1 MAQQGFL
8 FDEDE
13 FFRHGASDSCEQ
25 IGAASFI
32 LRGFA
37 LPKVA
42 PIIARLERITEVA
55 AFRQMQ
61 TAGGHR
67 MSVEMTNCGEWG
79 WLSDEQGY
87 RYVQLDPLSAKPWPS
102 MPALFLKL
110 ACDAAATVG
119 YAGFA
124 ANACLI
130 NRYRPG
136 SKMSLHQDKNER
148 DFNQPIV
155 SVSLGLPAVFLFGG
169 HERSDKV
176 DKHAL
181 FHGDVVIWG
190 GEDRLRYH
198 GVMPL
203 KEAEHPVLGAH
214 RINLTFR
221 KAR

>member
-1 MAQQGFL
+1 
-8 FDEDE
+8 
-13 FFRHGASDSCEQ
+13 
-25 IGAASFI
+25 
-32 LRGFA
+32 
-37 LPKVA
+37 
-42 PIIARLERITEVA
+42 
-55 AFRQMQ
+55 MQ

-119 YAGFA
+119 YEGFA

-148 DFNQPIV
+148 DFDQPIV
-155 SVSLGLPAVFLFGG
+155 SVSLGLPLCFFSEGMSAAIKWISMPYFMVML
-169 HERSDKV
+169 
-176 DKHAL
+176 
-181 FHGDVVIWG
+181 VIWG

-214 RINLTFR
+214 RINLTF
-221 KAR
+221 